1 MMRFSQILSTNVYQY
16 DSATA
21 GTSAWK
27 KPHYIATLKFSKI
40 VNNHSNYII
49 YYTIY
54 NSQVGKT
61 FFDETKRKLRD

>member
-1 MMRFSQILSTNVYQY
+1 MMRFSQILSTNVYQH